1 MKRQL
6 DDYYSK
12 FYVKEAARFKKLA
25 ANDNRLAKDIAQWK
39 ETVAERWDS
48 ISVVSK
54 ESTLPSTG
62 METGVLYKIK
72 FVIDEQGLN
81 DAVGLEFV
89 SVTTD
94 KNGEERISNVFPFK
108 LIKQEG
114 NLYTFEATIEASE
127 AGTYKTGIRM
137 YPKNENLP
145 HRQDFCYVKWL

>member
-12 FYVKEAARFKKLA
+12 FYTKEAARFKKLSA
-25 ANDNRLAKDIAQWK
+25 DDNRLAKDIAQWK

-48 ISVVSK
+48 IAVVSK
-54 ESTLPSTG
+54 ESNLPSTG
-62 METGVLYKIK
+62 METGVEYKIR

-81 DAVGLEFV
+81 DAIGLEFV

-94 KNGEERISNVFPFK
+94 KNGEEGISNVFPFK
-108 LIKQEG
+108 LVGHEG
-114 NLYTFEATIEASE
+114 NLYTFEAVVEASE